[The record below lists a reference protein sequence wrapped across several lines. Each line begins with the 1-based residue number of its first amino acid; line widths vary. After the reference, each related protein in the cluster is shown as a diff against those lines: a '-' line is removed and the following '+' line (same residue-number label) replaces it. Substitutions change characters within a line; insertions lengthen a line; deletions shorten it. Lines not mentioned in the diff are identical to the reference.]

1 MTVNE
6 IPVKDGVL
14 ICTDGRTVSPEKC
27 RMCMHSRYFVIGGKQ
42 EKSPALAF
50 CQVERVTKVPDI
62 PRSSAGGCAEKRGD
76 GFHNVSN
83 IFS

>member
-6 IPVKDGVL
+6 LPVIGGVL
-14 ICTDGRTVSPEKC
+14 TCTDGREVTPEKC
-27 RMCMHSRYFVIGGKQ
+27 RMCMHSRYFVINGIS
-42 EKSPALAF
+42 EKSPSLAF
-50 CQVERVTKVPDI
+50 CQVERVIKTPDI
-62 PRSSAGGCAEKRGD
+62 PRSTAVGCAEKRGD

>member
-6 IPVKDGVL
+6 IPIKDGVL
-14 ICTDGRTVSPEKC
+14 VFTDGRTVTPEKC
-27 RMCMHSRYFVIGGKQ
+27 RMCMHSRYVVIDGKQ

-50 CQVERVTKVPDI
+50 CQVERVTTVPDI
-62 PRSSAGGCAEKRGD
+62 PRSTAVGCAEKRGD

>member
-1 MTVNE
+1 
-6 IPVKDGVL
+6 
-14 ICTDGRTVSPEKC
+14 
-27 RMCMHSRYFVIGGKQ
+27 MHSRYFVIGGKQ

-62 PRSSAGGCAEKRGD
+62 PRSTAVGCAEKRGD